1 VKIAVLTSD
10 EPLHLPAFFAR
21 FLARRA
27 DDVAAVFPCP
37 ARAPGGRRRGPWGQF
52 RRYVRTFGWL
62 NGLRLAWR
70 VAGAKVRG
78 RLGMGARTG
87 RGGSVPA
94 VARHYGV
101 VCETCEDVN
110 APAFLQRL
118 RGDGVDVVLS
128 VSCPQ
133 IFKEDLIAL
142 PEKGCLNIHGADL
155 PRYRGLLPSFW
166 MLLHNEPEAAVSV
179 FEVDAGIDT
188 GLILGKRRF
197 PIRPDDTL
205 HTFLVR
211 AKREACDLV
220 LQVLDAIEA
229 GTAEAHP
236 PEGEGSYFGWPT
248 RQDYRRFRRAGRR
261 LW

>member
-1 VKIAVLTSD
+1 VRIAVLTSD
-10 EPLHLPAFFAR
+10 EPLYLPAFFAR

-27 DDVAAVFPCP
+27 TDVTGVFLCP
-37 ARAPGGRRRGPWGQF
+37 ARSPDGERRGAWWQF
-52 RRYVRTFGWL
+52 RRYVRTFGWW

-70 VAGAKVRG
+70 VAAAKARGALGLG
-78 RLGMGARTG
+78 RRKG
-87 RGGSVPA
+87 RFASVAA

-101 VCETCEDVN
+101 PCETCEDVN
-110 APAFLQRL
+110 APAFLDRL
-118 RGDGVDVVLS
+118 RQEGVDLVLS

-133 IFKEDLIAL
+133 IFREPLLTL

-166 MLLHNEPEAAVSV
+166 MLLHDEPEAAVSV
-179 FEVDAGIDT
+179 FYVDAGIDT
-188 GLILGKRRF
+188 GRIVGKRRF
-197 PIRPDDTL
+197 PIHPDDTL

-220 LQVLDAIEA
+220 LEVLDAIEA
-229 GTAEAHP
+229 GTAETHR

>member
-1 VKIAVLTSD
+1 MRIAVLTSD
-10 EPLHLPAFFAR
+10 EPLYLPAFFAR

-27 DDVAAVFPCP
+27 EDVAGVFLCP
-37 ARAPGGRRRGPWGQF
+37 ARSPGGRRRGPWWQF
-52 RRYVRTFGWL
+52 RRYVRTFGWW

-70 VAGAKVRG
+70 VAGAKVRDALGIGTRKG
-78 RLGMGARTG
+78 RFA
-87 RGGSVPA
+87 SVPA
-94 VARHYGV
+94 VARHCGV
-101 VCETCEDVN
+101 PCETCEDVN
-110 APAFLQRL
+110 APAFMDRF
-118 RGDGVDVVLS
+118 RRERVDVVLS

-133 IFKEDLIAL
+133 IFEEDLINL

-166 MLLHNEPEAAVSV
+166 MLLHDEPEAAVSV
-179 FEVDAGIDT
+179 FYVDAGIDT
-188 GLILGKRRF
+188 GRILGKRRF

-220 LQVLDAIEA
+220 LDVLDQIEA

-236 PEGEGSYFGWPT
+236 PEGVGSYFGWPA
-248 RQDYRRFRRAGRR
+248 RGDYRRFRQAGWR